1 MRGENFVVSPN
12 TAGREGYIF
21 EQTFTNPIGTN
32 NKGKPLYNLKV
43 VIDEA
48 GNVITAF
55 PQKQEVVVMNFY
67 IGNSID
73 EIDEQDVNVEFSD
86 ELIDFIY
93 KMSGQVSFDMSK
105 LYQID
110 PYDDVE
116 VSKNDLSQIVEIC
129 KYILDTALLRNYE
142 EPDEGRQMVQDLLEI
157 IKKAMTRDLGLVS
170 IGD

>member
-1 MRGENFVVSPN
+1 
-12 TAGREGYIF
+12 
-21 EQTFTNPIGTN
+21 
-32 NKGKPLYNLKV
+32 
-43 VIDEA
+43 
-48 GNVITAF
+48 
-55 PQKQEVVVMNFY
+55 MNFY

-86 ELIDFIY
+86 ELTDFIY
-93 KMSGQVSFDMSK
+93 KMSRQVSFDMSK
-105 LYQID
+105 LYEID

-129 KYILDTALLRNYE
+129 NYILDTSLLQSYE

-157 IKKAMTRDLGLVS
+157 IQKAMTRDMGLVS